1 MVPSTPHPPSDPWTV
16 AIHRSATDQSPLGS
30 GVVIDSARVL
40 TCAHVVRQEG
50 QWRDEIWVA
59 FPKAA
64 GVSWGARRRV
74 ELCLADGLARNIDL
88 TVLVLAE
95 PVPGQVTPA
104 RLRCLPAPDLYGR
117 RWWAFGFPGG
127 AEHGS
132 DANGTVGT
140 PLAYGQVR
148 LDTTSSYKVE
158 QGFSGSG
165 LWSPDYEA
173 VVGLLVS
180 VAQDDTHRGDGLAL
194 TLYHIDQE
202 LPELKLSASAA
213 WSPEAA
219 DEGALAAWGW
229 ALRHDPEA
237 GRHWLPRSRG
247 VAAESERG
255 YRFRGRTAALTE
267 VVRWLD
273 RSTIDSRVLVVTGS
287 PGVGKSAVLGRI
299 VATAD
304 AEIRGFLPSD
314 DNAVRAGLGSVAC
327 AVHVK
332 GKTALEVAI
341 EIARAASV
349 ALPAAPEDLVPA
361 LRTRL
366 VDRLSRFNLI
376 VDALDEAVSPRQAR
390 LLLRT
395 VVLPLA
401 RTCAGV
407 GAQLVVGT
415 RRADGGGDLLGEFAG
430 NAVLIDLDDPRY
442 FDEPDLAAYV
452 SVTLR
457 LVGAERVGN
466 PYADPAV
473 ADPVARRIAAL
484 AGRNFL
490 VAGLVARAYGLHD
503 TEPVDPDKVS
513 FSATVDAALGT
524 YLAGLTPA
532 GRAPARLALTVLAY
546 AEAPGLPLPL
556 WRAGLIALGSN
567 VSEEQLALFAR
578 TSAAN
583 FLVETTADPAMR
595 AYRLFHQALNEALL
609 RSRATIASR
618 IEDERR
624 LVEAWLHH
632 GQATGWP
639 GASEYLLRWLPAH
652 AQRVHEVD
660 ALLGDDA
667 YLLYVDLRR
676 LIPAADEAGTA
687 TGRAR
692 ARLLQRTPLAVDA
705 EPAQRAAMFSVAQT
719 LDQLDSKFAAVAS
732 APYRGRW
739 ACTRPRLERT
749 VLEGHA
755 DAVFGVCSVLVGA
768 RSLLASAGEDG
779 TVRLW
784 DPTTGQT
791 EGVLVG
797 HTDRIRTVCE
807 VSMDERTLLA
817 SAGEDGTVRLWDPGT
832 SHLERVL
839 IEHADWIRG
848 LCAVRVGD
856 TCLLASASDDRTV
869 RLWEPGTGRLIRV
882 LDSPTGWVTAV
893 CPVPHGT
900 RSLLASAGYDASIR
914 IWDLSTGHL
923 ERVLDG
929 HSGWV
934 TAVAPLPIGKRSL
947 IASGSYDTTVRVW
960 DATTG
965 RLEQVL
971 HGHTGPV
978 TGVCMVQ
985 VGRRVRLASTSED
998 STVRLWNPLT
1008 GDADMVLDG
1017 HTAGARGVCTVP
1029 VGRRDLVASASDDG
1043 TVRLWAPNTGRPER
1057 VIDGGR
1063 IGPIVGLCTVPTAE
1077 GALLASTSDDG
1088 SVRLWEP
1095 TTGQPER
1102 TMVGHGGAVT
1112 GVCVLPV
1119 DGGHLLASASEDGTV
1134 RLWNMDRRQTERII
1148 KGHDGSVTALCP
1160 VQADGRHL
1168 LASASV
1174 DRTVRLWNPTNGKI
1188 ERILDHTD
1196 WVTAVCAVP
1205 VEGHDLLASAGDDGT
1220 VRLWDP
1226 TSGVPTWTVH
1236 GHHATVTAICDVPVG
1251 GRQLLASASEDR
1263 TVWLWDPATGAPVW
1277 TGQSHTARV
1286 TGLCAVSLTEGSL
1299 LVSTSEDR
1307 TARLW
1312 DPVTGTVV
1320 QSIPVH
1326 HRALA
1331 CWYMSGT
1338 LVLGLDTGILAVTLD
1353 T

>member
-50 QWRDEIWVA
+50 QWRDELWVA

-768 RSLLASAGEDG
+768 RSLLASAG
-779 TVRLW
+779 
-784 DPTTGQT
+784 
-791 EGVLVG
+791 
-797 HTDRIRTVCE
+797 
-807 VSMDERTLLA
+807 
-817 SAGEDGTVRLWDPGT
+817 
-832 SHLERVL
+832 
-839 IEHADWIRG
+839 
-848 LCAVRVGD
+848 
-856 TCLLASASDDRTV
+856 DDRTV

-1095 TTGQPER
+1095 TTGQPE
-1102 TMVGHGGAVT
+1102 
-1112 GVCVLPV
+1112 P
-1119 DGGHLLASASEDGTV
+1119 
-1134 RLWNMDRRQTERII
+1134 
-1148 KGHDGSVTALCP
+1148 
-1160 VQADGRHL
+1160 
-1168 LASASV
+1168 
-1174 DRTVRLWNPTNGKI
+1174 
-1188 ERILDHTD
+1188 
-1196 WVTAVCAVP
+1196 
-1205 VEGHDLLASAGDDGT
+1205 
-1220 VRLWDP
+1220 
-1226 TSGVPTWTVH
+1226 
-1236 GHHATVTAICDVPVG
+1236 
-1251 GRQLLASASEDR
+1251 
-1263 TVWLWDPATGAPVW
+1263 
-1277 TGQSHTARV
+1277 
-1286 TGLCAVSLTEGSL
+1286 
-1299 LVSTSEDR
+1299 
-1307 TARLW
+1307 
-1312 DPVTGTVV
+1312 
-1320 QSIPVH
+1320 
-1326 HRALA
+1326 
-1331 CWYMSGT
+1331 
-1338 LVLGLDTGILAVTLD
+1338 
-1353 T
+1353 